1 VAAMTAIYFTDDA
14 TANELLAG
22 NDFAMLVGLT
32 LYQQVAPICP
42 IDPGSAGLTERLS
55 LVV

>member
-1 VAAMTAIYFTDDA
+1 MTAIYFTDDA